1 MAEIRAQRRLA
12 AILAADVAG
21 YSRLIEQDEAG
32 TLAALRERRNKILDP
47 AVARHH
53 GRVVKVMGDGVL
65 VEFASAV
72 NAVACAVELQTQFAA
87 ANDGVA
93 EDRRIVLR
101 VGVNLGDVVVEG
113 SDLYGEGVIIAV
125 RLETMAEPGGI
136 NISGSVHEQVSGKLV
151 AAFDDLGLCEVK
163 NSSRPVRVFRLRS
176 GSRAEPARPALAL
189 PDKPSIAVL
198 PFDNLSGDPGQ
209 QYLPDGIAEDIITE
223 LSRFRNLA
231 VAARHASFHFRG
243 KSMSLSQ
250 VARELGVA
258 YVLEGSL
265 RKTGEQ
271 IRVTAQLIDAKT
283 GNHIWAERYER
294 QKGDIFSV
302 QDEVVSAIVN
312 TLEGRI
318 VAASAASARRKP
330 TASWSA
336 YDCLL
341 QGRELCN
348 NSREPEAIPHFARA
362 VAIDPEFVLG
372 HAWQALALAVAYENS
387 ADQAFLTGAAA
398 AARKALALDA
408 NDPTA
413 HWAAAMAAR
422 CDLRSVDAGRHFDRA
437 IALNPVDTQIRADRA
452 QWLRYC
458 GRLEEALAAI
468 DEALRQGPFAPSWF
482 WCVRGEILFDMQKY
496 GEALAALDNATE
508 KKSQAMFYVAAAQ
521 AQLGEVSKAAETR
534 QALMQQWPSARLGSL
549 PFIIQSAREECIDR
563 LLQSLRKAGLPE

>member
-1 MAEIRAQRRLA
+1 MDIKRAMAARN
-12 AILAADVAG
+12 ADM
-21 YSRLIEQDEAG
+21 
-32 TLAALRERRNKILDP
+32 P
-47 AVARHH
+47 
-53 GRVVKVMGDGVL
+53 
-65 VEFASAV
+65 
-72 NAVACAVELQTQFAA
+72 
-87 ANDGVA
+87 
-93 EDRRIVLR
+93 EDRLVQFRI
-101 VGVNLGDVVVEG
+101 GVNLGDVIIEG
-113 SDLYGEGVIIAV
+113 EDVFGDGVNVAA
-125 RLETMAEPGGI
+125 RLEGIAPPGGVAVSAMVRD
-136 NISGSVHEQVSGKLV
+136 NIGNRLDLQFEDLGEQNLKNIARSVVVYRVVSGS
-151 AAFDDLGLCEVK
+151 
-163 NSSRPVRVFRLRS
+163 
-176 GSRAEPARPALAL
+176 PAPSRPALAL

-198 PFDNLSGDPGQ
+198 PFDNMSGDPGQ

-223 LSRFRNLA
+223 LQRFRNLA
-231 VAARHASFHFRG
+231 VTARHASFHFRG
-243 KSMSLSQ
+243 KGVSLSQ

-265 RKTGEQ
+265 RKTGDH

-302 QDEVVSAIVN
+302 QDEVVTAIVN

-348 NSREPEAIPHFARA
+348 NSREPEAVPHFARA

-372 HAWQALALAVAYENS
+372 HAWHALAQAVVYENS
-387 ADQAFLTGAAA
+387 ADHAFLAGAEAA
-398 AARKALALDA
+398 VRKALALDA
-408 NDPTA
+408 NEPAA
-413 HWAAAMAAR
+413 HWAAAMAAMY
-422 CDLRSVDAGRHFDRA
+422 DLRSVDAGRHFDRA

-458 GRLEEALAAI
+458 GRHEEALTAI

-496 GEALAALDNATE
+496 GGALVAFDNVTE
-508 KKSQAMFYVAAAQ
+508 KKSRAMFHVAAAQ
-521 AQLGEVSKAAETR
+521 AQLGEMSKAAETR
-534 QALMQQWPSARLGSL
+534 QALMQRWPSARLGSL
-549 PFIIQSAREECIDR
+549 PFIIPSARQECIDR

>member
-1 MAEIRAQRRLA
+1 MTTTRRLA

-21 YSRLIEQDEAG
+21 YSRLIERDEAG
-32 TLAALRERRNKILDP
+32 TLAALKERRKVVLDP
-47 AVARHH
+47 TVARHH

-65 VEFASAV
+65 VEFGSAV
-72 NAVACAVELQTQFAA
+72 NAVACAIELQKQFAA
-87 ANDGVA
+87 ANEGLA

-101 VGVNLGDVVVEG
+101 IGVNLGDVVVEG
-113 SDLYGEGVIIAV
+113 GDLYGDGVIIAV

-136 NISGSVHEQVSGKLV
+136 CISGSVHEQVSGKLE
-151 AAFDDLGLCEVK
+151 ADFDDLGLCEVK
-163 NSSRPVRVFRLRS
+163 NSSKPVRVFRLRS
-176 GSRAEPARPALAL
+176 GSHDAPARPALAL

-231 VAARHASFHFRG
+231 VTARHASFHFRRKG
-243 KSMSLSQ
+243 VSLSQ

-265 RKTGEQ
+265 RKTGDH

-302 QDEVVSAIVN
+302 QDEVVTAIVN

-330 TASWSA
+330 TASWSS

-348 NSREPEAIPHFARA
+348 NSREPEAVPHFARA

-372 HAWQALALAVAYENS
+372 HAWYALAQTVVYENS

-398 AARKALALDA
+398 AARKALALDS
-408 NDPTA
+408 NEPTA
-413 HWAAAMAAR
+413 HWAAAMAAMF
-422 CDLRSVDAGRHFDRA
+422 DLRSVDAGRHFDRA
-437 IALNPVDTQIRADRA
+437 MALNPVDTQIRADRA

-458 GRLEEALAAI
+458 GRLEEALTAI

-496 GEALAALDNATE
+496 GEALVALDNVTE
-508 KKSQAMFYVAAAQ
+508 KKSRAMFHVAAAQ
-521 AQLGEVSKAAETR
+521 AQLGEMSKAAETR
-534 QALMQQWPSARLGSL
+534 QALMQRWPSARLGLL
-549 PFIIQSAREECIDR
+549 PFIIPSTRQECIDR
-563 LLQSLRKAGLPE
+563 LLHGLRKAGLPE

>member
-1 MAEIRAQRRLA
+1 M
-12 AILAADVAG
+12 G
-21 YSRLIEQDEAG
+21 QDEIG
-32 TLAALRERRNKILDP
+32 TLLAVRKLRAELVDPKI
-47 AVARHH
+47 AEHR
-53 GRVVKVMGDGVL
+53 GRVFKTTGDGLL
-65 VEFASAV
+65 VEFPSVV
-72 NAVACAVELQTQFAA
+72 NAVACAVDIQRAMATRNADLP
-87 ANDGVA
+87 
-93 EDRRIVLR
+93 EDRLIQFRI
-101 VGVNLGDVVVEG
+101 GVNLGDVIVEG
-113 SDLYGEGVIIAV
+113 EDVLGDGVNVAA
-125 RLETMAEPGGI
+125 RLEGIAPPGGVAVSAMVRD
-136 NISGSVHEQVSGKLV
+136 NIGNRLDLQFE
-151 AAFDDLGLCEVK
+151 DLGEQQLK
-163 NSSRPVRVFRLRS
+163 NIDTPVRIFKV
-176 GSRAEPARPALAL
+176 GANAAPMPQVKKVAT
-189 PDKPSIAVL
+189 DKPSIAVL

-231 VAARHASFHFRG
+231 VTARHASFHFRG
-243 KSMSLSQ
+243 KGVSLSQ

-265 RKTGEQ
+265 RKTGDH

-348 NSREPEAIPHFARA
+348 NSHEPEAIPHFARA

-372 HAWQALALAVAYENS
+372 HAWQALALAVAYMNS

-413 HWAAAMAAR
+413 HWAAAMAAMF
-422 CDLRSVDAGRHFDRA
+422 DLRSVDAGRHFDRA

-468 DEALRQGPFAPSWF
+468 DEALQQGPLVPSWF

-549 PFIIQSAREECIDR
+549 PFIIPSVREECIDR